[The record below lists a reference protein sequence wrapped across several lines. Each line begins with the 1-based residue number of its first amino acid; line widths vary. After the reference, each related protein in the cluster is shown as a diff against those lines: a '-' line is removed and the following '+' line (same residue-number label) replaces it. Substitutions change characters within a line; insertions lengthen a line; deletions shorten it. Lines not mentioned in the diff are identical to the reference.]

1 MKIII
6 VGCGRIGS
14 GLAMKLSQGDNEIIV
29 IDQEPLTFKHLS
41 TGFKGKTIAGVG
53 FDREVL
59 LTAGI
64 KRTDSLAAVTSNDEA
79 NALTARIASQ
89 IFGVPRV
96 VSALH
101 EPRKAE
107 IYRRLGLQVF
117 DPMSWGVNRVADLLS
132 FAPVNVAMS
141 IGNGDVDIMEIEIP
155 ALLVGRRVGE
165 LTIPGEVSVV
175 SISRGNRS
183 IIPVISTVFED
194 RDLVHLAVATASG
207 ERLKSLLGL
216 G

>member
-1 MKIII
+1 MKTIII
-6 VGCGRIGS
+6 GCGRIGS
-14 GLAMKLSQGDNEIIV
+14 GLALKLNQSDHDITV
-29 IDQEPLTFKHLS
+29 IDQDPLTFKHLGA
-41 TGFKGKTIAGVG
+41 GFKGKTIAGVG
-53 FDREVL
+53 FDRDVL
-59 LTAGI
+59 LAAGI
-64 KRTDSLAAVTSNDEA
+64 ERADSLAAVTSNDEA

-183 IIPVISTVFED
+183 LIPVINTVFEN

-216 G
+216 I

>member
-1 MKIII
+1 MKTIII
-6 VGCGRIGS
+6 GCGRIGS
-14 GLAMKLSQGDNEIIV
+14 GLALKLYQSDHDITV
-29 IDQEPLTFKHLS
+29 IDQDPLTFKHLGA
-41 TGFKGKTIAGVG
+41 GFKGKTIAGVG
-53 FDREVL
+53 FDRDVL
-59 LTAGI
+59 LAAGI
-64 KRTDSLAAVTSNDEA
+64 ERADSLAAVTSNDEA

-183 IIPVISTVFED
+183 MIPALNTVFEN

>member
-1 MKIII
+1 MKTIII
-6 VGCGRIGS
+6 GCGRIGS
-14 GLAMKLSQGDNEIIV
+14 GLALKLNQSDHDITI
-29 IDQEPLTFKHLS
+29 IDQDPLTFKHLGA
-41 TGFKGKTIAGVG
+41 GFKGKTIAGVG
-53 FDREVL
+53 FDRDVL
-59 LTAGI
+59 LSAGI
-64 KRTDSLAAVTSNDEA
+64 ERADSLAAVTSNDEA

-183 IIPVISTVFED
+183 LIPVINTVFEN

-216 G
+216 I

>member
-1 MKIII
+1 MKTIII
-6 VGCGRIGS
+6 GCGRIGS
-14 GLAMKLSQGDNEIIV
+14 GLALKLNQSDHDITV
-29 IDQEPLTFKHLS
+29 IDQDPLTFKHLGA
-41 TGFKGKTIAGVG
+41 GFKGKTITGVG
-53 FDREVL
+53 FDRDVL
-59 LTAGI
+59 LSAGI
-64 KRTDSLAAVTSNDEA
+64 ERADSLAAVTSNDEA

-183 IIPVISTVFED
+183 IIPVLNTVFEN

-216 G
+216 I

>member
-1 MKIII
+1 MKTIII
-6 VGCGRIGS
+6 GCGRIGS
-14 GLAMKLSQGDNEIIV
+14 GLALKLNQSDHDITI
-29 IDQEPLTFKHLS
+29 IDQDPLTFKHLGA
-41 TGFKGKTIAGVG
+41 GFKGKTIAGVG
-53 FDREVL
+53 FDRDVL
-59 LTAGI
+59 LAAGI
-64 KRTDSLAAVTSNDEA
+64 ERADSLAAVTSYDEA

-183 IIPVISTVFED
+183 LIPVINTVFEN

-216 G
+216 I

>member
-1 MKIII
+1 MKTIII
-6 VGCGRIGS
+6 GCGRIGS
-14 GLAMKLSQGDNEIIV
+14 GLALKLNQSAHDITV
-29 IDQEPLTFKHLS
+29 IDQDPLTFKHLGA
-41 TGFKGKTIAGVG
+41 GFKGKTIAGVG
-53 FDREVL
+53 FDRDVL
-59 LTAGI
+59 LAAGI
-64 KRTDSLAAVTSNDEA
+64 ERADSLAAVTSNDEA

-155 ALLVGRRVGE
+155 AVLVGRRVGE

-183 IIPVISTVFED
+183 LIPVINTVFEN

-216 G
+216 I

>member
-1 MKIII
+1 MKTIII
-6 VGCGRIGS
+6 GCGRIGS
-14 GLAMKLSQGDNEIIV
+14 GLALKLNQSAHDITV
-29 IDQEPLTFKHLS
+29 IDQDPLTFKHLGA
-41 TGFKGKTIAGVG
+41 GFKGKTIAGVG
-53 FDREVL
+53 FDRDVL
-59 LTAGI
+59 LAAGI
-64 KRTDSLAAVTSNDEA
+64 ERADSLAAVTSNDEA

-183 IIPVISTVFED
+183 IIPALNTVFEN

-216 G
+216 I

>member
-1 MKIII
+1 MKTIII
-6 VGCGRIGS
+6 GCGRIGS
-14 GLAMKLSQGDNEIIV
+14 GLALKLNQSAHDITV
-29 IDQEPLTFKHLS
+29 IDQDPWTFKHLGA
-41 TGFKGKTIAGVG
+41 GFKGKTIAGVG
-53 FDREVL
+53 FDRDVL
-59 LTAGI
+59 LSAGI
-64 KRTDSLAAVTSNDEA
+64 ERADSLAAVTSNDEA

-183 IIPVISTVFED
+183 LIPVINTVFEN

-216 G
+216 I

>member
-1 MKIII
+1 MKTIII
-6 VGCGRIGS
+6 GCGRIGS
-14 GLAMKLSQGDNEIIV
+14 GLALKLNQSDHDITI
-29 IDQEPLTFKHLS
+29 IDQDPLTFKHLGA
-41 TGFKGKTIAGVG
+41 GFKGKTIAGVG
-53 FDREVL
+53 FDRDVL
-59 LTAGI
+59 LAAGI
-64 KRTDSLAAVTSNDEA
+64 ERADSLAAVTSNDEA

-183 IIPVISTVFED
+183 LIPVINTVFEN

-216 G
+216 I

>member
-1 MKIII
+1 M
-6 VGCGRIGS
+6 
-14 GLAMKLSQGDNEIIV
+14 
-29 IDQEPLTFKHLS
+29 
-41 TGFKGKTIAGVG
+41 
-53 FDREVL
+53 
-59 LTAGI
+59 TA
-64 KRTDSLAAVTSNDEA
+64 NDEA

-183 IIPVISTVFED
+183 LIPVINTVFEN

-216 G
+216 I

>member
-1 MKIII
+1 MKTIII
-6 VGCGRIGS
+6 GCGRIGS
-14 GLAMKLSQGDNEIIV
+14 GLALKLNQSDHDITV
-29 IDQEPLTFKHLS
+29 IDQDPLTFKHLG

-53 FDREVL
+53 FDRDVL
-59 LTAGI
+59 ISAGI
-64 KRTDSLAAVTSNDEA
+64 ERADSLAAVTSNDEA

-132 FAPVNVAMS
+132 FSPVNVAMS
-141 IGNGDVDIMEIEIP
+141 IGNGDVNIMEIEIP

-183 IIPVISTVFED
+183 LIPVLNTVFEN

-216 G
+216 I

>member
-1 MKIII
+1 MKTIII
-6 VGCGRIGS
+6 GCGRIGS
-14 GLAMKLSQGDNEIIV
+14 GLALKLNQSAHDITV
-29 IDQEPLTFKHLS
+29 IDQDPLTFKHLGA
-41 TGFKGKTIAGVG
+41 GFKGKTIAGVG
-53 FDREVL
+53 FDRDVL
-59 LTAGI
+59 LSAGI
-64 KRTDSLAAVTSNDEA
+64 ERADSLAAVTSNDEA

-183 IIPVISTVFED
+183 LIPVINTVFEN

-216 G
+216 I

>member
-1 MKIII
+1 MKTII

-14 GLAMKLSQGDNEIIV
+14 GLALKLNQSDHDITI
-29 IDQEPLTFKHLS
+29 IDQDPLTFKHLGA
-41 TGFKGKTIAGVG
+41 GFKGKTIAGVG

-64 KRTDSLAAVTSNDEA
+64 ERADSLAAVTSNDEA

-183 IIPVISTVFED
+183 IIPALNTVFEN
-194 RDLVHLAVATASG
+194 RDLVHLAVAAVSG

>member
-1 MKIII
+1 MKTIII
-6 VGCGRIGS
+6 GCGRIGS
-14 GLAMKLSQGDNEIIV
+14 GLALKLNQSAHDITV
-29 IDQEPLTFKHLS
+29 IDQDPLPFKHLGA
-41 TGFKGKTIAGVG
+41 GFKGKTIAGVG
-53 FDREVL
+53 FDRDVL
-59 LTAGI
+59 LSAGI
-64 KRTDSLAAVTSNDEA
+64 ERADSLAAVTSTDEA
-79 NALTARIASQ
+79 NALPARIASQ

-117 DPMSWGVNRVADLLS
+117 DPMSWGVNRVAELLS

-183 IIPVISTVFED
+183 LIPVINTVFEN

-216 G
+216 I

>member
-1 MKIII
+1 MKTII

-14 GLAMKLSQGDNEIIV
+14 GLALKLNQSGHDITV
-29 IDQEPLTFKHLS
+29 IDQDPLTFKHLGAS
-41 TGFKGKTIAGVG
+41 FKGKIITGVG
-53 FDREVL
+53 FDRDVL
-59 LTAGI
+59 ISAGI
-64 KRTDSLAAVTSNDEA
+64 ERADALAAVTSNDEA

-132 FAPVNVAMS
+132 FSPVNVAMS

-165 LTIPGEVSVV
+165 LMIPGEVSVI

-183 IIPVISTVFED
+183 LIPVLNTVFEN

-207 ERLKSLLGL
+207 DRLKSLLGL
-216 G
+216 V

>member
-1 MKIII
+1 MKTIII
-6 VGCGRIGS
+6 GCGRIGS
-14 GLAMKLSQGDNEIIV
+14 GLALKLSQSPHDITV
-29 IDQEPLTFKHLS
+29 IDQEPLTFKHLGA
-41 TGFKGKTIAGVG
+41 GFKGKTIAGVG
-53 FDREVL
+53 FDRDVL
-59 LTAGI
+59 LAAGI
-64 KRTDSLAAVTSNDEA
+64 ERADSLAAVTSNDEA

-165 LTIPGEVSVV
+165 LTIPGEISVV

-183 IIPVISTVFED
+183 IIPVLNTVFEN

>member
-1 MKIII
+1 MKTII

-14 GLAMKLSQGDNEIIV
+14 GLALKLNQSDHDITV
-29 IDQEPLTFKHLS
+29 IDQEPLTFKHLG

-53 FDREVL
+53 FDRDVL
-59 LTAGI
+59 LAAGI
-64 KRTDSLAAVTSNDEA
+64 ERADSLAAVTSNDEA

-132 FAPVNVAMS
+132 FSPVNVAMS
-141 IGNGDVDIMEIEIP
+141 IGNGEVDIMEIEIP
-155 ALLVGRRVGE
+155 ALLVGRRVSE

-183 IIPVISTVFED
+183 LIPVINTVFEN

-207 ERLKSLLGL
+207 DRLKSLLGL
-216 G
+216 I

>member
-1 MKIII
+1 MKTIII
-6 VGCGRIGS
+6 GCGRIGS
-14 GLAMKLSQGDNEIIV
+14 GLALKLNQSAHDITV
-29 IDQEPLTFKHLS
+29 IDQDPLTFKHLGA
-41 TGFKGKTIAGVG
+41 GFKGKTIAGVG
-53 FDREVL
+53 FDRDVL
-59 LTAGI
+59 LAAGI
-64 KRTDSLAAVTSNDEA
+64 ERADSLAAVTSNDEA

-183 IIPVISTVFED
+183 LIPVINTVFEN

-207 ERLKSLLGL
+207 ERLKSG
-216 G
+216 

>member
-1 MKIII
+1 MKTII

-14 GLAMKLSQGDNEIIV
+14 GLALKLNQSDHDITV
-29 IDQEPLTFKHLS
+29 IDQDPLTFKHLGAS
-41 TGFKGKTIAGVG
+41 FKGKTIAGVG
-53 FDREVL
+53 FDRDVL
-59 LTAGI
+59 ISAGI
-64 KRTDSLAAVTSNDEA
+64 ERADSLAAVTSNDEA

-183 IIPVISTVFED
+183 IIPALNTVFEN

>member
-165 LTIPGEVSVV
+165 LTIPGEVSVI

-183 IIPVISTVFED
+183 IIPVINTVFEN

-207 ERLKSLLGL
+207 DRLKSLLGL

>member
-1 MKIII
+1 MRTII

-14 GLAMKLSQGDNEIIV
+14 GLALKLNQSRYEITV
-29 IDQEPLTFKHLS
+29 IDHEPLTFKHLG

-53 FDREVL
+53 FDRDVL
-59 LTAGI
+59 IKAGI
-64 KRTDSLAAVTSNDEA
+64 QRADSLAAVTSNDEA
-79 NALTARIASQ
+79 NALIARIASQ
-89 IFGVPRV
+89 IFNVPRV

-101 EPRKAE
+101 DPRKAE

-132 FAPVNVAMS
+132 FSPVNVAMS

-155 ALLVGRRVGE
+155 ALLVGRRVSE
-165 LTIPGEVSVV
+165 LIIPGEVSVV
-175 SISRGNRS
+175 SISRGNKS
-183 IIPVISTVFED
+183 IIPVSNTLFEN
-194 RDLVHLAVATASG
+194 RDLVHIAVATASE

-216 G
+216 I

>member
-1 MKIII
+1 MKTIII
-6 VGCGRIGS
+6 GCGRIGS
-14 GLAMKLSQGDNEIIV
+14 GLALKLNQSAHDITV
-29 IDQEPLTFKHLS
+29 IDQDPLTFKHLGA
-41 TGFKGKTIAGVG
+41 GFKGKTIAGVG
-53 FDREVL
+53 FDRDVL
-59 LTAGI
+59 LSAGI
-64 KRTDSLAAVTSNDEA
+64 ERADSLAAVTSNDEA

-165 LTIPGEVSVV
+165 LTIPGKVSVV

-183 IIPVISTVFED
+183 LIPVINTVFEN

-216 G
+216 I

>member
-165 LTIPGEVSVV
+165 LTIPGEISVV

-183 IIPVISTVFED
+183 IIPAINMVFEN
-194 RDLVHLAVATASG
+194 RDLVHLAVAATSG
-207 ERLKSLLGL
+207 DRLKMLLGL

>member
-1 MKIII
+1 MKTIII
-6 VGCGRIGS
+6 GCGRIGS
-14 GLAMKLSQGDNEIIV
+14 GLALKLNQSAHDITV
-29 IDQEPLTFKHLS
+29 IDQDPLTFKHLGA
-41 TGFKGKTIAGVG
+41 GFKGKTIAGVG
-53 FDREVL
+53 FDRDVL
-59 LTAGI
+59 LSAGI
-64 KRTDSLAAVTSNDEA
+64 EGADSLAAVTSNDEA

-183 IIPVISTVFED
+183 LIPVINTVFEN

-216 G
+216 I

>member
-1 MKIII
+1 MKTIII
-6 VGCGRIGS
+6 GCGRIGS
-14 GLAMKLSQGDNEIIV
+14 GLALKLNQSAHDITV
-29 IDQEPLTFKHLS
+29 IDQDPLTFKHLGA
-41 TGFKGKTIAGVG
+41 GFKGKTIAGVG
-53 FDREVL
+53 FDRDVL
-59 LTAGI
+59 LAAGI
-64 KRTDSLAAVTSNDEA
+64 ERADSLAAVTSNDEA

-165 LTIPGEVSVV
+165 LTIPGEVSVM

-183 IIPVISTVFED
+183 LIPVINTVFEN

-216 G
+216 I

>member
-1 MKIII
+1 MKTIII
-6 VGCGRIGS
+6 GCGRIGS
-14 GLAMKLSQGDNEIIV
+14 GLALKLNQSDHDITI
-29 IDQEPLTFKHLS
+29 IDQDPLTFKHLGA
-41 TGFKGKTIAGVG
+41 GFKGKTIAGVG
-53 FDREVL
+53 FDRDVL
-59 LTAGI
+59 LSAGI
-64 KRTDSLAAVTSNDEA
+64 ERADSLAAVTSNDEA

-132 FAPVNVAMS
+132 FAPINVAMS

-183 IIPVISTVFED
+183 LIPVINTVFEN

-216 G
+216 I

>member
-1 MKIII
+1 MKTII

-14 GLAMKLSQGDNEIIV
+14 GLAMKLSQSDNDIIV
-29 IDQEPLTFKHLS
+29 IDQEPLTFKHLG
-41 TGFKGKTIAGVG
+41 TGFKGRTIAGVG

-59 LTAGI
+59 LNAGI
-64 KRTDSLAAVTSNDEA
+64 ERTDSLAAVTSNDEA

-132 FAPVNVAMS
+132 FSPVNVAMS

-183 IIPVISTVFED
+183 IIPVISTVFEN
-194 RDLVHLAVATASG
+194 RDLVHLAVATESG
-207 ERLKSLLGL
+207 DRLKSLLGL
-216 G
+216 S

>member
-194 RDLVHLAVATASG
+194 RDLVHLAVATASS

>member
-1 MKIII
+1 MKTII

-14 GLAMKLSQGDNEIIV
+14 GLALKLNQSDHDITV
-29 IDQEPLTFKHLS
+29 IDQEPLTFKHLG

-53 FDREVL
+53 FDRDVL
-59 LTAGI
+59 LAAGI
-64 KRTDSLAAVTSNDEA
+64 ERADSLAAVTSNDEA

-96 VSALH
+96 VSALR

-141 IGNGDVDIMEIEIP
+141 IGNGEVDIMEIEIP
-155 ALLVGRRVGE
+155 ALLVGRRVRE
-165 LTIPGEVSVV
+165 LMIPGEISVI
-175 SISRGNRS
+175 SISRSNRS
-183 IIPVISTVFED
+183 LIPVLNTVFEN

>member
-1 MKIII
+1 MKTIII
-6 VGCGRIGS
+6 GCGRIGS
-14 GLAMKLSQGDNEIIV
+14 GLALKLNQSAHDITV
-29 IDQEPLTFKHLS
+29 IDQDPLTFKHLGA
-41 TGFKGKTIAGVG
+41 GFKGKTIAGVG
-53 FDREVL
+53 FDRDVL
-59 LTAGI
+59 LSAGI
-64 KRTDSLAAVTSNDEA
+64 ERADSLAAVTSNDEA

-183 IIPVISTVFED
+183 IIPALNTVFEN
-194 RDLVHLAVATASG
+194 RDLVHLAVAAVSG

>member
-1 MKIII
+1 MKTIII
-6 VGCGRIGS
+6 GCGRIGS
-14 GLAMKLSQGDNEIIV
+14 GLALKLNQSAHDITV
-29 IDQEPLTFKHLS
+29 IDQDPLTFKHLGA
-41 TGFKGKTIAGVG
+41 GFKGKTIAGVG
-53 FDREVL
+53 FDRDVL
-59 LTAGI
+59 LSAGI
-64 KRTDSLAAVTSNDEA
+64 ERADSLAAVTSNDEA

-183 IIPVISTVFED
+183 MIPALNTVFEN

>member
-14 GLAMKLSQGDNEIIV
+14 GLALKMNQNGHEITV
-29 IDQEPLTFKHLS
+29 VDHEPLTFKHL
-41 TGFKGKTIAGVG
+41 GKAFKGKTITGVG
-53 FDREVL
+53 FDRDVL
-59 LTAGI
+59 IEAGI
-64 KRTDSLAAVTSNDEA
+64 QRSDALAAVTSNDEA

-101 EPRKAE
+101 DPRKAE

-132 FAPVNVAMS
+132 FSPVNVAMS
-141 IGNGDVDIMEIEIP
+141 IGNGDVEIMEIEIP
-155 ALLVGRRVGE
+155 TLLVGRKVSE
-165 LTIPGEVSVV
+165 LMIPGEVSVI

-183 IIPVISTVFED
+183 MIPVINTVFEN
-194 RDLVHLAVATASG
+194 RDLVHIAVATTSA

-216 G
+216 I

>member
-1 MKIII
+1 MKTII

-14 GLAMKLSQGDNEIIV
+14 GLALKLYQSDHDITV
-29 IDQEPLTFKHLS
+29 IDQEPLTFKHLGV
-41 TGFKGKTIAGVG
+41 GFKGKTIAGVG
-53 FDREVL
+53 FDRDVL
-59 LTAGI
+59 ISAGI
-64 KRTDSLAAVTSNDEA
+64 ERADSLAAVTSNDEA

-183 IIPVISTVFED
+183 IIPVLNTVFEN
-194 RDLVHLAVATASG
+194 RDLIHLAVATASG

>member
-14 GLAMKLSQGDNEIIV
+14 GLAMKLSQSDNEIIV

-59 LTAGI
+59 LAAGI

-194 RDLVHLAVATASG
+194 RDLVHLAVATASV

>member
-1 MKIII
+1 MKTIII
-6 VGCGRIGS
+6 GCGRIGS
-14 GLAMKLSQGDNEIIV
+14 GLALKLNQSDHDITI
-29 IDQEPLTFKHLS
+29 IDQDPLTFKHLGA
-41 TGFKGKTIAGVG
+41 GFKGKTIAGVG
-53 FDREVL
+53 FDLEVL

-64 KRTDSLAAVTSNDEA
+64 ERADSLAAVTSNDEA

-183 IIPVISTVFED
+183 LIPVINTVFEN

-216 G
+216 I

>member
-1 MKIII
+1 MKTIII
-6 VGCGRIGS
+6 GCGRIGS
-14 GLAMKLSQGDNEIIV
+14 GLALKLNQSDHDITI
-29 IDQEPLTFKHLS
+29 IDQDPLTFKHLGA
-41 TGFKGKTIAGVG
+41 GFKGKTIAGVG

-64 KRTDSLAAVTSNDEA
+64 ERADSLAAVTSNDEA

-183 IIPVISTVFED
+183 LIPVINTEFEN

-216 G
+216 I

>member
-1 MKIII
+1 MKTIII
-6 VGCGRIGS
+6 GCGRIGS
-14 GLAMKLSQGDNEIIV
+14 GLALKLNQSAHDITV
-29 IDQEPLTFKHLS
+29 IDQDPLTFKHLGA
-41 TGFKGKTIAGVG
+41 GFKGKIIAGVG
-53 FDREVL
+53 FDRDVL
-59 LTAGI
+59 LSAGI
-64 KRTDSLAAVTSNDEA
+64 ERADSLAAVTSNDEA

-183 IIPVISTVFED
+183 LIPVINTVFEN

-216 G
+216 I